1 MDKVSSYPLLD
12 FGIRRLDHVVSSV
25 PKIAPVV
32 SYLKKFTRFH
42 EFAEFTD
49 EDVGTCENGLNSV
62 VLANNEEIVLLPLI
76 EPMFG
81 TKRKSQIYKGVG
93 LVHHSA
99 LESEDIHIQNIEGD
113 EEAEW
118 GTRSQGLSSRGRSWC
133 RRRIIRI

>member
-1 MDKVSSYPLLD
+1 M
-12 FGIRRLDHVVSSV
+12 SSV

-32 SYLKKFTRFH
+32 SYLKNFTRFH

-49 EDVGTCENGLNSV
+49 EDVEACENGLNSV

-76 EPMFG
+76 ELMFG

-93 LVHHSA
+93 LVHHLA

-113 EEAEW
+113 EEVE
-118 GTRSQGLSSRGRSWC
+118 
-133 RRRIIRI
+133 